1 MKRFLVFAAALPVL
15 AQGPVIRERMSDKLK
30 LEFAIPPMETF
41 DFLATEAIGGK
52 TVKGAPYSAEAV
64 TEIVQTL
71 ADGNRITRKS
81 SSLIYRDG
89 EGRERREQRLRSI
102 GPFEAP
108 GGGKSIISI
117 QDPVA
122 KVSYSLDPERK
133 TARKMALPQM
143 FTFSTKAADG
153 GGKKP
158 EVHVIQEGN
167 VHVEMH
173 AMGGAVAGTRVEGP
187 VGDRLMWVENSGT
200 FTFAEGKNVKRES
213 LGKRMIEGVE
223 AEGTR
228 TTITIE
234 AGAIG
239 NERPI
244 ETVNERWYSPEL
256 QVVVMTRSSDPRT
269 GETTYKLTQVMRQEP
284 LRNLFE
290 VPADYTVTETKSPLI
305 QLEKLDKLL
314 EEKRQV
320 LKKEREII

>member
-1 MKRFLVFAAALPVL
+1 MKQLLLLAAVVPVFAQA
-15 AQGPVIRERMSDKLK
+15 PVIRGRMSDK
-30 LEFAIPPMETF
+30 FDIAIPPVATF

-64 TEIVQTL
+64 TESVQTL
-71 ADGNRITRKS
+71 SDGNRIVRRS
-81 SSLIYRDG
+81 RSNVYRDG
-89 EGRERREQRLRSI
+89 EGRERREQQLKSI

-108 GGGKSIISI
+108 GGGKSIVSI

-122 KVSYSLDPERK
+122 KVSYTLDPEKK
-133 TARKMALPQM
+133 TARKMAMPQV
-143 FTFSTKAADG
+143 FSFISKAAEA

-167 VHVEMH
+167 VHVEVH
-173 AMGGAVAGTRVEGP
+173 GAGGAVAGTRVEAP
-187 VGDRLMWVENSGT
+187 MADRLMWLENSGA
-200 FTFAEGKNVKRES
+200 FSFAEGKNVKRES
-213 LGKRMIEGVE
+213 LGKRMVEGVE

-234 AGAIG
+234 ADKIG

-244 ETVNERWYSPEL
+244 ETVTERWYSPEL
-256 QVVVMTRSSDPRT
+256 QVVVMTRTLDPRM
-269 GETTYKLTQVMRQEP
+269 GETTYKLTQLVRQEP

-290 VPADYTVTETKSPLI
+290 VPADYTVNESKSPLL

-314 EEKRQV
+314 EEKRQL